1 MSAIFEFFASWTVEP
16 VAVALCFISALIH
29 TFCALGACR
38 RESYAEAAFCQRF
51 ALLMVLAVIAIR
63 VA

>member
-1 MSAIFEFFASWTVEP
+1 MSKFFASLTVE
-16 VAVALCFISALIH
+16 AVAGLLCFISALIH
-29 TFCALGACR
+29 TFCALGARR

-51 ALLMVLAVIAIR
+51 AILMILAVIAIR